1 MKKRDLYWVNQIIAF
16 TLTAFILGIISL
28 FNILQFN
35 ASYMDEECEELQ
47 VFKRQIEWT
56 ITPYLE
62 QKKFSILQ
70 KYCNDFINEDVEFRI
85 FDKNKNI
92 IASSNP
98 MNKSELLEK
107 DSKIVHKKYNK
118 FKIYKYAIKDRKI
131 GIVNTI
137 NTGKDKYYLELTVSQ
152 ADVMKSIITAQR
164 NLFIFF
170 TFCIALFII
179 GLVQVFYKIRN
190 NFNKLEDS
198 VIEVANGNLS
208 TEIEVPELDL
218 LKELTLSIKKMVQR
232 LKTQITRL
240 TQLEEYK
247 SNFLQNITHEIKTPI
262 TAINSAIELL
272 ETRDSITE
280 EDRECFDI
288 IQFQIKSI
296 DKLVNDILY
305 LSETEVAQTD
315 EYKNFKTFDL
325 NSMLERLISCFNY
338 TDIKINFL
346 QNVHT
351 EIFASSEALATAFSN
366 LITNAIKYS
375 ETDKIDIILDK
386 KGNNIELIVKDYG
399 IGIAKEHLNHIFE
412 KFYRIDKNRS
422 RKLGGSGLG
431 LAIVKNIVELHNG
444 TIRVESNEGNGTTF
458 IISIPLKPQV
468 QR

>member
-85 FDKNKNI
+85 FDENKNI

-152 ADVMKSIITAQR
+152 ADVMKSIIIAQR

-179 GLVQVFYKIRN
+179 GLIQVFYKIRN

-208 TEIEVPELDL
+208 TEIEVPQLDL

-272 ETRDSITE
+272 ETRNSITE

-296 DKLVNDILY
+296 DKLVSDILY

-315 EYKNFKTFDL
+315 EYKNFETFDL
-325 NSMLERLISCFNY
+325 TSMLKRLINCFNY
-338 TDIKINFL
+338 TNIKINL
-346 QNVHT
+346 IQKEQPVKIYANR
-351 EIFASSEALATAFSN
+351 EALTTAFSN
-366 LITNAIKYS
+366 LITNAIRYS
-375 ETDKIDIILDK
+375 ETDNIDIILNK
-386 KGNNIELIVKDYG
+386 KENNIELIVKDYG
-399 IGIAKEHLNHIFE
+399 IGISKNHLSHIFE

-431 LAIVKNIVELHNG
+431 LAIVKNIIELHKG
-444 TIRVESNEGNGTTF
+444 TIKVESDEGKGTSF
-458 IISIPLKPQV
+458 IISLPLSS
-468 QR
+468 

>member
-85 FDKNKNI
+85 FDENKNI

-152 ADVMKSIITAQR
+152 ADVMKSIIIAQR

-170 TFCIALFII
+170 TFCITLFII
-179 GLVQVFYKIRN
+179 GLIQVFYKIRN

-208 TEIEVPELDL
+208 TEIEVPQLDL

-272 ETRDSITE
+272 ETRNSITE

-296 DKLVNDILY
+296 DKLVSDILY

-315 EYKNFKTFDL
+315 EYKNFETFDL
-325 NSMLERLISCFNY
+325 TSMLKRLINCFNY
-338 TDIKINFL
+338 TNIKINL
-346 QNVHT
+346 IQKEQPVKIYANRET
-351 EIFASSEALATAFSN
+351 LTTAFSN
-366 LITNAIKYS
+366 LITNAIRYS
-375 ETDKIDIILDK
+375 ETDNIDIILNK
-386 KGNNIELIVKDYG
+386 KENNIELIVKDYG
-399 IGIAKEHLNHIFE
+399 IGISKNHLSHIFE

-431 LAIVKNIVELHNG
+431 LAIVKNIIELHKG
-444 TIRVESNEGNGTTF
+444 TIKVESDEGKGTSF
-458 IISIPLKPQV
+458 IISFPLSP
-468 QR
+468 

>member
-85 FDKNKNI
+85 FDENKNI

-152 ADVMKSIITAQR
+152 ADVMKSIIIAQR

-170 TFCIALFII
+170 TFCITLFII
-179 GLVQVFYKIRN
+179 GLIQVFYKIRN

-208 TEIEVPELDL
+208 TEIEVPQLDL

-272 ETRDSITE
+272 ETRNSITE

-296 DKLVNDILY
+296 DKLVSDILY

-315 EYKNFKTFDL
+315 EYKNFETFDL
-325 NSMLERLISCFNY
+325 TSMLKRLINCFNY
-338 TDIKINFL
+338 TNIKINL
-346 QNVHT
+346 IQKEQPVKIYANR
-351 EIFASSEALATAFSN
+351 EALTTAFSN
-366 LITNAIKYS
+366 LITNAIRYS
-375 ETDKIDIILDK
+375 ETDNIDIILNK
-386 KGNNIELIVKDYG
+386 KENNIELIVKDYG
-399 IGIAKEHLNHIFE
+399 IGISKNHLSHIFE

-431 LAIVKNIVELHNG
+431 LAIVKNIIELHKG
-444 TIRVESNEGNGTTF
+444 TIKVESDEGKGTSF
-458 IISIPLKPQV
+458 IISFPLSP
-468 QR
+468 